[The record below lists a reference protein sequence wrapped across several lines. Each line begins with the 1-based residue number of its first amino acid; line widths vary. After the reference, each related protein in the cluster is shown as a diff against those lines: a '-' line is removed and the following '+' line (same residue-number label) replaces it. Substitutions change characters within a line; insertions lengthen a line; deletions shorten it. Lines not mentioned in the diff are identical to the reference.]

1 MKAIIVSASVP
12 RAAAFDVLPR
22 KADGDVTGTDAEYI
36 VTFGGRACYQSFHRP
51 RPDTRRDTDYVRDA
65 AIRKG
70 HGSILEH
77 ASVTFYIT
85 GVSRSLTHEF
95 IRHRHLSYSELS
107 QRYVDMSEAEHV
119 VPPAFRDGDS
129 GAWLQVEDS
138 VEDAQAGYRALLL
151 HAEDIGLSGKRA
163 RQAARA
169 VMPECTETKIVVT
182 GNLRAWRHFVITR
195 GSEHAD
201 DEIRE
206 LAIELLDQLHTEA
219 PGVFGDL
226 PVVTLADG
234 RKVVEG

>member
-22 KADGDVTGTDAEYI
+22 KADGEVAGTDAEYI
-36 VTFGGRACYQSFHRP
+36 VTLAGRACYQSFHRP

-77 ASVTFYIT
+77 ASVTFYVI
-85 GVSRSLTHEF
+85 GISRSLTHEF

-107 QRYVDMSEAEHV
+107 QRYVDMSEADYV
-119 VPPAFRDGDS
+119 VPPAFRDTSVAYELD
-129 GAWLQVEDS
+129 GAVADAQESYTFLM
-138 VEDAQAGYRALLL
+138 AQAG
-151 HAEDIGLSGKRA
+151 EIGLTGKRA

-206 LAIELLDQLHTEA
+206 LAIELLDQLYVEA

-234 RKVVEG
+234 RMVVEG

>member
-22 KADGDVTGTDAEYI
+22 KVDGEVAGTDAEYI

-77 ASVTFYIT
+77 SSVTFYVTEI
-85 GVSRSLTHEF
+85 SRSLTHEF

-107 QRYVDMSEAEHV
+107 QRYYDMSDADYV
-119 VPPAFRDGDS
+119 VPPAFRDTSVAYELD
-129 GAWLQVEDS
+129 GAVADAQESYTFLM
-138 VEDAQAGYRALLL
+138 AQAG
-151 HAEDIGLSGKRA
+151 EIGLTGKRA

-206 LAIELLDQLHTEA
+206 LAIELLDQLYVEA

-226 PVVTLADG
+226 SVVTLADG
-234 RKVVEG
+234 RKVVEA

>member
-1 MKAIIVSASVP
+1 MKAIVVAASVP
-12 RAAAFDVLPR
+12 RSEAFDVLPR
-22 KADGDVTGTDAEYI
+22 KVLGETTGTDAEYI

-51 RPDTRRDTDYVRDA
+51 RPDTRRDTDYVADA

-77 ASVTFYIT
+77 SSVTFYIT

-107 QRYVDMSEAEHV
+107 QRYVDMSEADHV
-119 VPPAFRDGDS
+119 IPPAFR
-129 GAWLQVEDS
+129 GAGGATYQIEDS

-151 HAEDIGLSGKRA
+151 HADDEGLSGKRA
-163 RQAARA
+163 RQVARA

-182 GNLRAWRHFVITR
+182 GNLRAWRHFVIIR

-206 LAIELLDQLHTEA
+206 LALELLDQLYVEA
-219 PGVFGDL
+219 PGVFGDIT
-226 PVVTLADG
+226 VTTLADG
-234 RKVVEG
+234 RKVVEA

>member
-22 KADGDVTGTDAEYI
+22 KVLGDVTGTDAEYI

-77 ASVTFYIT
+77 SSVTFYIT

-95 IRHRHLSYSELS
+95 IRHRHLSYSQLS
-107 QRYVDMSEAEHV
+107 QRYVDMSDADYV
-119 VPPAFRDGDS
+119 IPPAFREEVDFEVDLA
-129 GAWLQVEDS
+129 GAVTRARGAYDDLMQ
-138 VEDAQAGYRALLL
+138 DAEHAGLT
-151 HAEDIGLSGKRA
+151 GKRA

-206 LAIELLDQLHTEA
+206 LAIELLDQLYVEA

-226 PVVTLADG
+226 SVVTLADG
-234 RKVVEG
+234 RQVVEG